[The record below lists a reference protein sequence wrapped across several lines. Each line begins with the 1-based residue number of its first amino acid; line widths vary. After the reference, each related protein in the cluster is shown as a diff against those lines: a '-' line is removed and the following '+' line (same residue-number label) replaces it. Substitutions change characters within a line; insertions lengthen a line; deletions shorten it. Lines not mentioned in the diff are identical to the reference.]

1 MGLERPSAANGGRRP
16 KWNATL
22 KSVIGVTALVLFA
35 VAFYR
40 FRIVFAPLI
49 IGMVMAYV
57 LQPVVRLI
65 SRVTR
70 LPHGFATGIVY
81 VTLLALLIPVIAL
94 LTPIVVNQAI
104 FLQRELT
111 RFFTYLDTIS
121 TNTIQIMG
129 LTLQVQDIVIQ
140 ITSSLT
146 DWMTSVAPGSIS
158 LVFGLAETVLLV
170 IFTLLAGFY
179 LTRDSDKFI
188 GWFHGIIPYEYR
200 DDFTILLGEIDGI
213 WSAFF
218 RGQLILVIV
227 VGAILTAVSTI
238 LGLPQPVLMGVLGG
252 MLEFLPSVGHA
263 IWLITALIVAGLE
276 GSTHLP
282 VNNVIFMVIIL
293 ITHLAFTQFDL
304 NFLIPNIIGR
314 RIHLHPLVVLL
325 GIIIGASVGGVLGVV
340 LAAPTIASCRVIG
353 RYIYANFFDLDPFP
367 MVGPPAAPRDERLAE
382 ANRQEEDLTPTPTDL
397 IRRVRRLHQDDRSSH
412 HTQVGDTG
420 GSE

>member
-1 MGLERPSAANGGRRP
+1 MGLEQPSANESRRP
-16 KWNATL
+16 KWNSTL

-57 LQPVVRLI
+57 FQPVVRWI

-70 LPHGFATGIVY
+70 LPHGIATGIVY
-81 VTLLALLIPVIAL
+81 AALLALLIPVVAL
-94 LTPIVVNQAI
+94 LTPIVINQAI
-104 FLQRELT
+104 FLQHELS

-121 TNTIQIMG
+121 TNTIQFMG
-129 LTLQVQDIVIQ
+129 LTLQVKDIVTQ
-140 ITSSLT
+140 ITSALT
-146 DWMTSVAPGSIS
+146 DWVTSVAPGSIS

-188 GWFHGIIPYEYR
+188 EWFQGMIPYDYR
-200 DDFTILLGEIDGI
+200 DDFNILLNEIDEI
-213 WSAFF
+213 WAAFF

-227 VGAILTAVSTI
+227 DGSILTMISTL

-252 MLEFLPSVGHA
+252 LLEFLPSIGHG
-263 IWLITALIVAGLE
+263 IWLITALIVGGLE

-282 VNNVIFMVIIL
+282 VNNLIFMAIIL
-293 ITHLAFTQFDL
+293 VTHLAFTQLDL

-325 GIIIGASVGGVLGVV
+325 GIIIGASIGGVLGVV

-353 RYIYANFFDLDPFP
+353 RYVYANFFDLDPFP

-382 ANRQEEDLTPTPTDL
+382 ASRQKEDRTSTPTDL
-397 IRRVRRLHQDDRSSH
+397 IRRVRQLRHDDLPST
-412 HTQVGDTG
+412 HTQTGDTG